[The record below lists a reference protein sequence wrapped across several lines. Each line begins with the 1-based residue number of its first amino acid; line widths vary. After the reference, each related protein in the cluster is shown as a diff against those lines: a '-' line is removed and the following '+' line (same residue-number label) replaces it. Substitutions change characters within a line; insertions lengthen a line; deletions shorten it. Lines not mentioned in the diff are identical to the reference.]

1 MSKTRSGL
9 VYKEDDTKDTKDTM
23 AELKV
28 QELLQMLIEDRNK
41 REMEISE
48 ERERR
53 EKEFDAERRR
63 REEREARERESQKR
77 LEQMQAYMDNLA
89 KLVEGTAV
97 QRSRGPEITVKLVPL
112 NEKDDVEA
120 YLITFERIMAA
131 HNISKDR
138 WPHYLTSQLTGK
150 AQLAFAAVSP
160 SDSGNYEKIKSAILI
175 RYGINDEEYRRRF
188 RSERRKDGET
198 NRELAVRLME
208 WQAKWLKECQTV
220 EDVLNAVGKE
230 QFLNTLPTDKK
241 LWVLER
247 KPETCVKAGELAD
260 EYEQAR
266 RPEMETLASSTSK
279 PNRVGSRE
287 CHYCGKSGHTKED
300 CYKRKREESQ
310 RSRGTQCY
318 HCKKQGHMSW
328 ECPEKSMVCKE
339 RRDWRRK
346 GGRPMYKTG
355 KVEGQKV
362 TDILLDTGCSRTMVR
377 RNLVAMENI
386 IVGRVATITCAHG
399 DTKLHPLALMEVEL
413 DGSHIQVEAA
423 LSEELPVSVL
433 LGTDV
438 PELTHLI
445 SGTGSSINLVSHTVQ
460 KTGYT
465 LSDILR
471 IFRVYASRIPL
482 AE

>member
-1 MSKTRSGL
+1 
-9 VYKEDDTKDTKDTM
+9 
-23 AELKV
+23 
-28 QELLQMLIEDRNK
+28 
-41 REMEISE
+41 
-48 ERERR
+48 
-53 EKEFDAERRR
+53 
-63 REEREARERESQKR
+63 
-77 LEQMQAYMDNLA
+77 
-89 KLVEGTAV
+89 
-97 QRSRGPEITVKLVPL
+97 
-112 NEKDDVEA
+112 
-120 YLITFERIMAA
+120 MAA

-160 SDSGNYEKIKSAILI
+160 SDSGNYEKIKAAILI

-198 NRELAVRLME
+198 NRQLAVRLME

-287 CHYCGKSGHTKED
+287 CHYCGKSGHTEED

-339 RRDWRRK
+339 RRETGDVKVADQCTRRARWRDKRSQTFFLTRVVREQWSVGIWLPWRRSLL
-346 GGRPMYKTG
+346 
-355 KVEGQKV
+355 EG
-362 TDILLDTGCSRTMVR
+362 SRQSPVH
-377 RNLVAMENI
+377 METPN
-386 IVGRVATITCAHG
+386 
-399 DTKLHPLALMEVEL
+399 
-413 DGSHIQVEAA
+413 
-423 LSEELPVSVL
+423 
-433 LGTDV
+433 
-438 PELTHLI
+438 
-445 SGTGSSINLVSHTVQ
+445 
-460 KTGYT
+460 
-465 LSDILR
+465 
-471 IFRVYASRIPL
+471 FIPL
-482 AE
+482 L

>member
-1 MSKTRSGL
+1 MHSVTYGGSGAGNWNARKFQVPWPSHVFMSKTRSGL

-28 QELLQMLIEDRNK
+28 QELLQMLIEDRKK

-53 EKEFDAERRR
+53 EKEFEAERRR
-63 REEREARERESQKR
+63 RDEEREARERESQKRLEQMQAYMDKISEERERREKEFEAERRRRDEEREARERESQKR

-120 YLITFERIMAA
+120 YLVTFERIMAA

-160 SDSGNYEKIKSAILI
+160 SDSENYEKIKAAILI

-188 RSERRKDGET
+188 RSGRRKDGET
-198 NRELAVRLME
+198 DRELAVKLME
-208 WQAKWLKECQTV
+208 WQAKWLKECHTV

-247 KPETCVKAGELAD
+247 KPGTCVQAGELAD

-287 CHYCGKSGHTKED
+287 CHYCGKSGHAEED
-300 CYKRKREESQ
+300 CYKRKIEVNEAEVFSVTTVKSKDTCRGNAQKKVWCARNGWTGDVKVANQCTRRARWRDKRSQTFFLTRVVREQWS
-310 RSRGTQCY
+310 
-318 HCKKQGHMSW
+318 
-328 ECPEKSMVCKE
+328 
-339 RRDWRRK
+339 
-346 GGRPMYKTG
+346 
-355 KVEGQKV
+355 
-362 TDILLDTGCSRTMVR
+362 
-377 RNLVAMENI
+377 
-386 IVGRVATITCAHG
+386 VGIW
-399 DTKLHPLALMEVEL
+399 
-413 DGSHIQVEAA
+413 
-423 LSEELPVSVL
+423 LP
-433 LGTDV
+433 
-438 PELTHLI
+438 
-445 SGTGSSINLVSHTVQ
+445 
-460 KTGYT
+460 
-465 LSDILR
+465 
-471 IFRVYASRIPL
+471 
-482 AE
+482 